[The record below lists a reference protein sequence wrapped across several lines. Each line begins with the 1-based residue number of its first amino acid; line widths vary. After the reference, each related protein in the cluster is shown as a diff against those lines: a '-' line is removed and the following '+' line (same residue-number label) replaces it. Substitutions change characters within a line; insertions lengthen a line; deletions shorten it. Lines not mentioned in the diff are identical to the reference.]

1 MVGSL
6 SVNKLGL
13 KVAQKLIDNPDY
25 YNVKIV
31 EGPLGSTIID
41 AGIEAKGGLA
51 AGLLVAEATM
61 GGLGKVTL
69 KVASFG
75 DLELPTVY
83 VSTDHPVIACM
94 ASQYA
99 GWRISAGKYFAM
111 GSGPARAL
119 ALKPKKLFKEI
130 GYQDTADEALIVLE
144 TEKYPPEE
152 AVKLIA
158 DTANV
163 KPSNVTIIVTPT
175 QSLAGSV
182 QISARIVETGIHK
195 LHTVGFHLDKFVAG
209 AGFAPVAP
217 PHPDPTVAMGR
228 TNDMIL
234 YGGVATYYVNAED
247 SEITEVLKKAP
258 SSASRDYGKPFY
270 EAFKEAGF
278 DFYKIDPNLFAPAKY
293 VVYNVK
299 SGNTFSAGYINVD
312 VLKRSTSYSP
322 V

>member
-41 AGIEAKGGLA
+41 AGIEAKGGLE

-61 GGLGKVTL
+61 GGLGKVSL
-69 KVASFG
+69 GIAAYG

-130 GYQDTADEALIVLE
+130 GYQDTSDEALIVLE
-144 TEKYPPEE
+144 TGKYPPEE

-195 LHTVGFHLDKFVAG
+195 LHTVGFHLDKFISSS
-209 AGFAPVAP
+209 GFAPIAP

-234 YGGVATYYVNAED
+234 YGGVATYFVNTED
-247 SEITEVLKKAP
+247 SEVEEMLKKAP

-293 VVYNVK
+293 VVFNVK
-299 SGNTFSAGYINVD
+299 SGKTFSAGYINAE
-312 VLKRSTSYSP
+312 VLKRSIAYNP
-322 V
+322 L